1 MLQNNKIVKLKNI
14 NVKTF
19 LMRYFFIPLILIF
32 SFLSCEND
40 KEISSIDPVNWEK
53 RRVTIDISDSLR
65 IGQSYLPVY
74 SEIYSES
81 EHLTIN
87 LTATVSLRNIN
98 PSESIYLNKAAYY
111 DTKGNLIRTYFD
123 YPIYIKPLETIEI
136 VIDERDTTGGAGANF
151 VFDWTINESLHE
163 PFFEAVMIST
173 IEQLGISFTTQGV
186 TIN

>member
-1 MLQNNKIVKLKNI
+1 
-14 NVKTF
+14 
-19 LMRYFFIPLILIF
+19 MRYLFVVILCSLTFF
-32 SFLSCEND
+32 SCENN
-40 KEISSIDPVNWEK
+40 KEISSINPVNWEK
-53 RRVTIDISDSLR
+53 RRASATLPDSLR
-65 IGQSYLPVY
+65 NGQSYLPVY

-98 PSESIYLNKAAYY
+98 PSESIYLKKASYY

-123 YPIYIKPLETIEI
+123 FPIYIKPLETIEI

-151 VFDWTINESLHE
+151 VFDWAVKEPLHE

-173 IEQLGISFTTQGV
+173 IDQLGLSFTTQGV

>member
-1 MLQNNKIVKLKNI
+1 
-14 NVKTF
+14 
-19 LMRYFFIPLILIF
+19 MRYLFVLLLC
-32 SFLSCEND
+32 SLCFLSCEND
-40 KEISSIDPVNWEK
+40 KEISSINPVNWEK
-53 RRVTIDISDSLR
+53 RRVTSPLIDSLR
-65 IGQSYLPVY
+65 NGQSYLPVY

-98 PSESIYLNKAAYY
+98 PNESIYLKKASYY

-123 YPIYIKPLETIEI
+123 FPIYIKPLETIEI

-151 VFDWTINESLHE
+151 VFDWAVKEPLHE

-173 IEQLGISFTTQGV
+173 IDQLGLSFTTQGV

>member
-14 NVKTF
+14 YDNLI
-19 LMRYFFIPLILIF
+19 LMRYLSIF
-32 SFLSCEND
+32 YVLVFVFSSCEKD
-40 KEISSIDPVNWEK
+40 KEISSINPVNWEK
-53 RRVTIDISDSLR
+53 RRVSNDIDDSLQ
-65 IGQSYLPVY
+65 IGKSYLPVY

-98 PSESIYLNKAAYY
+98 TDESIYLSKASYY
-111 DTKGNLIRTYFD
+111 NTKGDLIRTYFD
-123 YPIYIKPLETIEI
+123 YPIYLRPLETIEI
-136 VIDERDTTGGAGANF
+136 VIDEKDTSGGPGANF
-151 VFDWTINESLHE
+151 VFEWAIEDSLHE

-173 IEQLGISFTTQGV
+173 IEQLGISFTTQGI